1 MDISLEKIRPAERE
15 LARRDL
21 VEAGGST
28 FKPIHHATH
37 LLLQDRRVQ
46 VDRIRCYR
54 NWMLGAI
61 R

>member
-1 MDISLEKIRPAERE
+1 MDISFETIRPAECE

-21 VEAGGST
+21 VEAGGSAL
-28 FKPIHHATH
+28 KPIHHATH

-46 VDRIRCYR
+46 VDRIRRYR